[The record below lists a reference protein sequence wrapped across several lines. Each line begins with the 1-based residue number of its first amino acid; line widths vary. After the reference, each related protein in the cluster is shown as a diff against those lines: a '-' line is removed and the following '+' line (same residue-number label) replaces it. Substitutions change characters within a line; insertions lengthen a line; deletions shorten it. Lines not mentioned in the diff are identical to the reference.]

1 MGFAASSYNR
11 RHIVRDKQREETR
24 RRVYRAALEIF
35 RRDTVAG
42 CRIDDIA
49 QKADVSR
56 GAFYFHFATK
66 DDVLIELLREGE
78 LPVAEAIL
86 ALTENVTIEKVL
98 ETVDEAL
105 AKFWENE
112 RTLLADVATVAL
124 RLYAVVDARDVQP
137 VRTALAHRFRLAAA
151 RNELSPVLPPE
162 VLSDFFLAN
171 SLSAMLAWCANPAL
185 GLPFVLNGVSQ
196 LFLDGAR
203 GRGTN

>member
-1 MGFAASSYNR
+1 MNVWYKKNA
-11 RHIVRDKQREETR
+11 VRDKQREETR
-24 RRVYRAALEIF
+24 RRVYRSALEIF

-49 QKADVSR
+49 QKAEVSR

-78 LPVAEAIL
+78 APVAEAVS
-86 ALTENVTIEKVL
+86 ALPQDATLVKVL

-112 RTLLADVATVAL
+112 RTLLPDVATVAL
-124 RLYAVVDARDVQP
+124 RLYAVTDARDNEL
-137 VRTALAHRFRLAAA
+137 VRVVLAERFVLAAQ
-151 RNELSPVLPPE
+151 RGELSAVLPPE
-162 VLSDFFLAN
+162 TLSDFFLAN

-185 GLPFVLNGVSQ
+185 GLPFVLSGVSQ
-196 LFLDGAR
+196 LFLEGAR
-203 GRGTN
+203 GRGLDGKS

>member
-1 MGFAASSYNR
+1 M
-11 RHIVRDKQREETR
+11 RDKQREETR
-24 RRVYRAALEIF
+24 RRVYRSALEIF

-49 QKADVSR
+49 QKAEVSR

-78 LPVAEAIL
+78 APVAEAIL
-86 ALTENVTIEKVL
+86 ALPEEASLETVL
-98 ETVDEAL
+98 DTVDEAL

-112 RTLLADVATVAL
+112 RTLLPDVTSVAL
-124 RLYAVVDARDVQP
+124 RLYAVTDARDAEP

-151 RNELSPVLPPE
+151 RGQLSAVLPPE

-185 GLPFVLNGVSQ
+185 GLMFVLKGVGQ
-196 LFLDGAR
+196 LFLEGAR
-203 GRGTN
+203 GRALDGKS

>member
-1 MGFAASSYNR
+1 M
-11 RHIVRDKQREETR
+11 RDKQREETR

-35 RRDTVAG
+35 RRDGVAA

-49 QKADVSR
+49 QKAEVSR

-78 LPVAEAIL
+78 APVTEAVSALPQDASLV
-86 ALTENVTIEKVL
+86 KVL
-98 ETVDEAL
+98 EAVDESL

-112 RTLLADVATVAL
+112 PTLLPDVTTVAM
-124 RLYAVVDARDVQP
+124 RLYANGDAREVQP
-137 VRTALAHRFRLAAA
+137 VRLVLARRFVLAAQ
-151 RNELSPVLPPE
+151 RGELSPVLPPE

-185 GLPFVLNGVSQ
+185 GLSFVLGGVTQ
-196 LFLDGAR
+196 LFLEGAR
-203 GRGTN
+203 GRS

>member
-1 MGFAASSYNR
+1 M
-11 RHIVRDKQREETR
+11 RDKQREETR
-24 RRVYRAALEIF
+24 RRVYRSALEIF

-49 QKADVSR
+49 QKAEVSR

-78 LPVAEAIL
+78 LPVAEAIT
-86 ALTENVTIEKVL
+86 ALPEETSLEKVL
-98 ETVDEAL
+98 ETVGESM

-112 RTLLADVATVAL
+112 RTLLPDVATVAL
-124 RLYAVVDARDVQP
+124 RLYAVVDARDAEP

-151 RNELSPVLPPE
+151 RGQLSPVLPPE

-185 GLPFVLNGVSQ
+185 GLMFVINGVGQ
-196 LFLDGAR
+196 LFLEGAR
-203 GRGTN
+203 GRGLDGES

>member
-1 MGFAASSYNR
+1 M
-11 RHIVRDKQREETR
+11 
-24 RRVYRAALEIF
+24 YRAALEIF

-49 QKADVSR
+49 QKAEVSR

-78 LPVAEAIL
+78 APVAEAIT
-86 ALTENVTIEKVL
+86 ALPEDVPLEKVL
-98 ETVDEAL
+98 EAVDEAL

-112 RTLLADVATVAL
+112 RTLLPDVTTVAM

-137 VRTALAHRFRLAAA
+137 VRTALAHRFQLAAA
-151 RNELSPVLPPE
+151 RGQLSPVLPPE

-185 GLPFVLNGVSQ
+185 GLPFVLNGVSH
-196 LFLDGAR
+196 LFLEGAR
-203 GRGTN
+203 GKRP

>member
-1 MGFAASSYNR
+1 
-11 RHIVRDKQREETR
+11 VRDKQREETR
-24 RRVYRAALEIF
+24 RRVYRSALEIF

-49 QKADVSR
+49 QKAEVSR

-78 LPVAEAIL
+78 QPVAEAIN
-86 ALTENVTIEKVL
+86 ALPADVSLMTVL
-98 ETVDEAL
+98 EAVNEAC

-112 RTLLADVATVAL
+112 RTLLPDVATVAL
-124 RLYAVVDARDVQP
+124 RLYAVTDARDAEP
-137 VRTALAHRFRLAAA
+137 VRTALAERFRLAAT
-151 RNELSPVLPPE
+151 RQELSPVLPPE

-185 GLPFVLNGVSQ
+185 GLPFVLNGVTH
-196 LFLDGAR
+196 LFLEGAR
-203 GRGTN
+203 GRGLNGKS